1 MPVPGDQHL
10 CEYLPWL
17 SDPVAKPWE
26 KYGINLYDWEALAA
40 RREERRGEI
49 AQMAAGSMGID
60 ELRAADSEGALEVI
74 ESVAGSGEHYHL
86 AVNLPNRGAI
96 LNLPA
101 GAIVETPGVM
111 SSAGVHSVSIGSL
124 PEPIAEL
131 CRRELAVVRLC
142 VDAAVHGDR
151 QAALQ
156 CLALDPIVPDLDM
169 AQHILDDY
177 LETYREHL
185 PQFWQ

>member
-17 SDPVAKPWE
+17 SDSATKPWE
-26 KYGINLYDWEALAA
+26 KFGINLYNWEALEQ
-40 RREERRGEI
+40 RREDRRGEI
-49 AQMAAGSMGID
+49 AQIAAGELPID
-60 ELRAADSEGALEVI
+60 DLRGSRSEGALEVI
-74 ESVAGSGEHYHL
+74 ESIAGAVPRYQL
-86 AVNLPNRGAI
+86 AVNLPNRGQI
-96 LNLPA
+96 QNLPT
-101 GAIVETPGVM
+101 GAIVETPGVV
-111 SSAGVHSVSIGSL
+111 SGSGVQGVAVGNL

-131 CRRELAVVRLC
+131 CCRELAVVRLA

-156 CLALDPIVPDLDM
+156 CLALDPVMTDLDV
-169 AQHILDDY
+169 AQRVLDDY

>member
-17 SDPVAKPWE
+17 SDPVSKPWE
-26 KYGINLYDWEALAA
+26 KYHISLYAWEALAA
-40 RREERRGEI
+40 KREERRAEI
-49 AQMAAGSMGID
+49 AQMAAGTMGID

-74 ESVAGSGEHYHL
+74 QSVAGSGAHYHL

-96 LNLPA
+96 ANLPA

-111 SSAGVHSVSIGSL
+111 SGAGVHAVNVGEL
-124 PEPIAEL
+124 PEGVAEL
-131 CRRELAVVRLC
+131 CRRELAVVRFA

-156 CLALDPIVPDLDM
+156 CLALDPAIRDLDM
-169 AQHILDDY
+169 AQAILDDY
-177 LETYREHL
+177 LETYREYL